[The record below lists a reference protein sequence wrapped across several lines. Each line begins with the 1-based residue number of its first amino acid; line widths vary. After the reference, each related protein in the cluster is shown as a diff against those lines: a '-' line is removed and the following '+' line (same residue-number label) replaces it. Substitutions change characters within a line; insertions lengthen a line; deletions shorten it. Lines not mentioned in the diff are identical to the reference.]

1 MTKFKVIVARTQFLV
16 REVEADSKD
25 EAIEKAWELDPFEWP
40 YQYLSDDCEQHDAVE
55 SGSEYDYWEDYHD
68 QK

>member
-1 MTKFKVIVARTQFLV
+1 MTTKFKVIVVRTQFLV

-40 YQYLSDDCEQHDAVE
+40 YQYLSDECEQHEVVQ
-55 SGSEYDYWEDYHD
+55 SGSEYDYWEDYNNV
-68 QK
+68 